1 MSETKK
7 ISIEQFNTKPSKKE
21 TKVIERKQPSKRK
34 ITTSAKWNFTE
45 EDLLYDRQLSY
56 IEQLQHSN
64 IQDESQC
71 NMIMNL
77 LKQKLNSYLSQDKKK
92 DRFSKEEFVEIEEVI
107 RLLFECNNICYY
119 CRNPVEILY
128 ENVREPRQWSLER
141 ISNDIG
147 HNKGNLV
154 IACLHCNVNRKTMN
168 QERFVFTKQLN
179 IVKTG

>member
-7 ISIEQFNTKPSKKE
+7 LSIERFNTKPSKKE
-21 TKVIERKQPSKRK
+21 NKVIEQKQPSKRR
-34 ITTSAKWNFTE
+34 ITTTAKWNFSE
-45 EDLLYDRQLSY
+45 EDLSYDRQLSY
-56 IEQLQHSN
+56 IEQLQGGN
-64 IQDESQC
+64 IQDERQC
-71 NMIMNL
+71 NMIISL

-92 DRFSKEEFVEIEEVI
+92 DRFSTEEFVKIEEVI
-107 RLLFECNNICYY
+107 RLLFECNNVCYY
-119 CRNPVEILY
+119 CKKPVEILY

-141 ISNDIG
+141 ISNNIG
-147 HNKGNLV
+147 HNKGNLE

>member
-7 ISIEQFNTKPSKKE
+7 ISIEQFITNPVKKE
-21 TKVIERKQPSKRK
+21 NKVIERKQPSKRK
-34 ITTSAKWNFTE
+34 ITNTTKWNFTE
-45 EDLLYDRQLSY
+45 EDLSYEKQLSY
-56 IEQLQHSN
+56 IEQLQNNN
-64 IQDESQC
+64 IQDETQC
-71 NMIMNL
+71 NMIISL

-92 DRFSKEEFVEIEEVI
+92 NRFSMEEFVEIEEVI
-107 RLLFECNNICYY
+107 RLLFVCNNICYY
-119 CRNPVEILY
+119 CRKPVDILY

-147 HNKGNLV
+147 HNKGNLE

>member
-7 ISIEQFNTKPSKKE
+7 ISIDQFNTKPSKKE
-21 TKVIERKQPSKRK
+21 TKVIERKQPSKRR
-34 ITTSAKWNFTE
+34 ITTTAKWNFSE
-45 EDLLYDRQLSY
+45 EDLSYDMQMSY
-56 IEQLQHSN
+56 IEQLKNDN
-64 IQDESQC
+64 IQNESQC
-71 NMIMNL
+71 NMIISL

-92 DRFSKEEFVEIEEVI
+92 NRLSIDEFVEIDEVI
-107 RLLFECNNICYY
+107 RLLYDCNNVCYY
-119 CRNPVEILY
+119 CKKPVEILY
-128 ENVREPRQWSLER
+128 ENVREPSQWSLER

-154 IACLHCNVNRKTMN
+154 IACLHCNINRKTMN